1 MASIFSKT
9 QSRGYTDTGG
19 YNTAKPTYKSPITKP
34 AEAQQT
40 REGGAYAEYMKELQA
55 IQQQRQEEYN
65 RIMQDRANAL
75 VKWQQE
81 QAALRAQEQMGQYGQ
96 AVKPSWQTP
105 GGAASTVSGSQ
116 GWFAGKPL
124 SIPISMDYSLG
135 SVYPTPYGETPG
147 VETGGNRPAAGSLGT
162 ANRPAAGSLGV
173 ANRPAAGQLGRIGYE
188 GSSIRQPSGNFD
200 YENYPYPYTTTNM
213 PTDPA
218 VAEEEQG
225 WDDWGGYPELPY
237 YDYGGGWGGYDP
249 YTDKPSYR
257 NSVGG
262 IYWRI

>member
-9 QSRGYTDTGG
+9 QSKGYTDTGG

-34 AEAQQT
+34 AQGQQT
-40 REGGAYAEYMKELQA
+40 QEGGAYAEYMKELQA

-81 QAALRAQEQMGQYGQ
+81 QAALRAQEQTRMQQSRRFGRPSYNYGTSVLEGNQ
-96 AVKPSWQTP
+96 GLFAGIGDFLRDVLGTQVNSQSAGGGTVRPQPSLSMNIPKYDLGKPSYVPSTM
-105 GGAASTVSGSQ
+105 GA
-116 GWFAGKPL
+116 
-124 SIPISMDYSLG
+124 I
-135 SVYPTPYGETPG
+135 E
-147 VETGGNRPAAGSLGT
+147 
-162 ANRPAAGSLGV
+162 
-173 ANRPAAGQLGRIGYE
+173 
-188 GSSIRQPSGNFD
+188 QPSGNFD
-200 YENYPYPYTTTNM
+200 YETYPYPYT
-213 PTDPA
+213 PTGMATEPA

-225 WDDWGGYPELPY
+225 WGGGGGYGYPELPY
-237 YDYGGGWGGYDP
+237 YDYGGGLGGYDP